1 MLRRIVLLLLAVILL
16 AAGAG
21 AGKTFIDALKE
32 EEVMTGGRRVS
43 TLVTKEK
50 DPGHYWVSTSFHGA
64 VALVL
69 FGLGMGVVWSAFRKK
84 K

>member
-1 MLRRIVLLLLAVILL
+1 MLLRTILLLLAAILL

-21 AGKTFIDALKE
+21 AVKTFVAALKK

-43 TLVTKEK
+43 TLVTKQR
-50 DPGHYWVSTSFHGA
+50 DPGRYWVSISFNGVVA
-64 VALVL
+64 VGL
-69 FGLGMGVVWSAFRKK
+69 FGLGVGMVWLALRKK

>member
-1 MLRRIVLLLLAVILL
+1 MLRRLVLLLLAVILL

-21 AGKTFIDALKE
+21 AAKTFVDALKE

-50 DPGHYWVSTSFHGA
+50 DPGHYWVSTSFNA
-64 VALVL
+64 VVAVVL
-69 FGLGMGVVWSAFRKK
+69 FGLGGAVVWSAFRKK